1 MRLFLLSFIFF
12 LSLGFFLVGEGCN
25 PSDQSAL
32 LQFKNS
38 FANPDQILLSWDPTI
53 SDCCNW
59 GGIECN
65 ETTNRVISLEV
76 SNQLNGT
83 IPSVIAGLPYLQ
95 TLRLR
100 KNPFLVGEIP
110 PAIGKLVSLVTLE
123 LSWNNISGPVPQ
135 LLANLKN
142 LWFLD
147 LSFNKL
153 FGTIPASLSFLPQIL
168 EIDLSRNQLTGSIPD
183 SFGHFPGKAPSI
195 ILSHNKL
202 SGQIPTSLNNMDF
215 SRVML
220 SRNEFSGDALM
231 FFNASKTTEI
241 IDISRNNFA
250 FNFSRAGFMHETL
263 VTLDMSHNKIWGTIP
278 SSITDAILLQNLNVS
293 YNRLCGK
300 IPSDWNLKYRSQPFD
315 NSSYIHNPC
324 LCGSP
329 LPPCKP

>member
-1 MRLFLLSFIFF
+1 MQR
-12 LSLGFFLVGEGCN
+12 
-25 PSDQSAL
+25 DYQ
-32 LQFKNS
+32 
-38 FANPDQILLSWDPTI
+38 
-53 SDCCNW
+53 
-59 GGIECN
+59 
-65 ETTNRVISLEV
+65 
-76 SNQLNGT
+76 
-83 IPSVIAGLPYLQ
+83 
-95 TLRLR
+95 LR
-100 KNPFLVGEIP
+100 KNPYLVGEIP
-110 PAIGKLVSLVTLE
+110 PAIGKLVNLVTLE

-135 LLANLKN
+135 FLANLKN

-153 FGTIPASLSFLPQIL
+153 VGTIPASLSFLPQIL

-241 IDISRNNFA
+241 IDISRNSFA